1 MAYVSKK
8 DLIEKV
14 QPLLERLRQVAR
26 EFESAVDEV
35 NDICRDV
42 DASLSEAED

>member
-14 QPLLERLRQVAR
+14 RPLLERLRQAAS
-26 EFESAVDEV
+26 ELEAAVGEA
-35 NDICRDV
+35 NDVCRDV
-42 DASLSEAED
+42 DGILAEAED

>member
-14 QPLLERLRQVAR
+14 QPLLERLRQAAS
-26 EFESAVDEV
+26 ELEAAVDEV